1 MMTVAVKLVQLV
13 VPNVV
18 DVLLQAQIVLN
29 VQLEL
34 IEGVFLIVH
43 ALMDITMMAQR
54 VRLAIIMFAL
64 PVVKL
69 EEIVLNFVML
79 AALLVIQQESV
90 YLVRMESI

>member
-54 VRLAIIMFAL
+54 VRVIFSTKKTVLSLLKII
-64 PVVKL
+64 VK
-69 EEIVLNFVML
+69 
-79 AALLVIQQESV
+79 
-90 YLVRMESI
+90 